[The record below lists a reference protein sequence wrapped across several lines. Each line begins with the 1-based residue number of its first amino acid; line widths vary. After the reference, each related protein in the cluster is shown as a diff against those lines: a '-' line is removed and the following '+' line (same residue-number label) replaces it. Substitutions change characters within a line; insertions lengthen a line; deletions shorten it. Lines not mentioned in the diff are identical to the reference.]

1 MEDKDLCL
9 NLLRE
14 LTFEIDG
21 KNVFIFKKYDTILMT
36 SNYSANIFIFLGRSF
51 YLTYFKRDLLYCFYL
66 VLHVKIIFLSWTGQQ
81 NVM

>member
-1 MEDKDLCL
+1 MCL
-9 NLLRE
+9 NSSKRTNTQRLME
-14 LTFEIDG
+14 
-21 KNVFIFKKYDTILMT
+21 KNVFTFKKYNTILMT

-51 YLTYFKRDLLYCFYL
+51 YLTYFRRDLLYCFYL